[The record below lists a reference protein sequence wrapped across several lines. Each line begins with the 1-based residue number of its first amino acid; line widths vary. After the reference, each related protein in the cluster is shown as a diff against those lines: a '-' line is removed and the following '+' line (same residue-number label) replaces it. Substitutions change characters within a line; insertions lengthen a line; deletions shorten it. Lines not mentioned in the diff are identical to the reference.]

1 MYCVSYSIRIS
12 DHFQW
17 LHHGT
22 LLFSINL
29 VIVIFLTVK
38 MYHWSSIIVGIH
50 FSEAFIFPQ
59 LIEAE
64 WRKHASVIKAIID
77 SANGFHLISTRPL
90 SEPMLAY
97 DKLDHWEQMS
107 VKFGM
112 NTTISI
118 KENANKNVVCN
129 SGIHI
134 DRPRCVNWC
143 FRWQS
148 TWAAGNCDDLHAVIL
163 SHLNFPYNIHKKCK
177 QYWVIINWILGIIFS
192 EKIFK
197 IRWI

>member
-12 DHFQW
+12 DH
-17 LHHGT
+17 
-22 LLFSINL
+22 
-29 VIVIFLTVK
+29 TVK

-64 WRKHASVIKAIID
+64 WRKHASVIKAIVD

-97 DKLDHWEQMS
+97 NKLDHWEQMS

-129 SGIHI
+129 SGIYI
-134 DRPRCVNWC
+134 DRPRCVNGY
-143 FRWQS
+143 FPWQK
-148 TWAAGNCDDLHAVIL
+148 TGAAGNCYSYHDLHAITL
-163 SHLNFPYNIHKKCK
+163 SHLNFPYNIHMKCK
-177 QYWVIINWILGIIFS
+177 QCWVIINWILGIIFS

-197 IRWI
+197 IRWL